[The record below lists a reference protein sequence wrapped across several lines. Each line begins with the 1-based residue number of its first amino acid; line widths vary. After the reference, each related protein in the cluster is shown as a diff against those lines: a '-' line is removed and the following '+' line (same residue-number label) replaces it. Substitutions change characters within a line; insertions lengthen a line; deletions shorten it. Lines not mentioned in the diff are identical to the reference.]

1 MRRIGIIGYG
11 AIGRRAATL
20 VAASGRA
27 EVAGVLLRPGSE
39 ARPRDEAEGLVV
51 VDSLEDLLALGPT
64 LVAECA
70 GQAALAAE
78 GARVLAAGV
87 DLVAA
92 SVGALADPT
101 CEAALRAAAAGPG
114 AGALILPAGAIGG
127 LDALA
132 AMRLAGL
139 DRVTYAGRKPLA
151 AWRGTTAEA
160 LVAAGAGGRPV
171 VVFEGDA
178 RAAARAFP
186 QNANV
191 AATIALAGA
200 GFAATRVRLLA
211 DPSVVRNVHEIEAE
225 GATGRLT
232 LRFEGLPDPE
242 NPKTSALTAASVA
255 AVASGLTGGLM
266 PW

>member
-11 AIGRRAATL
+11 AIGRRAAAL

-27 EVAGVLLRPGSE
+27 AVAGVLLRPGSAAWARAE
-39 ARPRDEAEGLVV
+39 ADGLAVV
-51 VDSLEDLLALGPT
+51 GTLEELLALGPA

-70 GQAALAAE
+70 GQGALASE
-78 GARVLAAGV
+78 GARVLEAGV

-92 SVGALADPT
+92 SVGALADPA
-101 CEAALRAAAAGPG
+101 CETTLRMAAAAAG
-114 AGALILPAGAIGG
+114 AGALRLPAGAIGG

-139 DRVTYAGRKPLA
+139 EHVAYAGRKPPA
-151 AWRGTTAEA
+151 AWLGTTAEA
-160 LVAAGAGGRPV
+160 LVAAAAPGEPV

-191 AATIALAGA
+191 AATLALAGA
-200 GFAATRVRLLA
+200 GFEATRVRLLA
-211 DPSVVRNVHEIEAE
+211 DPGVVRNVHEIAAE
-225 GATGRLT
+225 GTTGRLA

-255 AVASGLTGGLM
+255 AVAVGLAGGLT